1 MLPTLSFDLHP
12 DSHDRSGASNQAT
25 LNTYKAV
32 GIAEHWELSMALFD
46 ASVKS
51 PVRKWNPKLVSNTG
65 SRSERKQQVLEWA
78 YLSPEIHRVIAAD
91 MLL

>member
-1 MLPTLSFDLHP
+1 MLPTLSFHLHS

-32 GIAEHWELSMALFD
+32 GIAEHWELSMALFNV
-46 ASVKS
+46 SVKS
-51 PVRKWNPKLVSNTG
+51 PVRKWNPMLVSNTS

-78 YLSPEIHRVIAAD
+78 YLSPEILGVIAAD
-91 MLL
+91 IVL